1 MSKMDKRENIIMVR
15 IMVYISQNFVVKGFR
30 RSPANP

>member
-15 IMVYISQNFVVKGFR
+15 ILVYCLEGFVIKNLC